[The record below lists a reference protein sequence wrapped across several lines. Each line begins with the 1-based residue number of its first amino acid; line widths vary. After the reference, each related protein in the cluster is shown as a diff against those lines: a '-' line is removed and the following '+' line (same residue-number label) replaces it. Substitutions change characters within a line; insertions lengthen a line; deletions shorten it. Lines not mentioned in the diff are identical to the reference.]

1 MEMGLLADIS
11 SPDYE
16 TRMAI
21 LRKKE
26 EMEGYYINDDILDY
40 IARNIKSNI
49 RELEGCLNR
58 IKAKSVLEKREITL
72 ELAEEILKDLISPD
86 ENRQIT
92 SSMIIDMVADHF
104 HLTTNELC
112 SQKRDSKIVYPRMIA
127 MYLCRTMTDESLQTI
142 ASLVN
147 KKDHTTVI
155 NAVRKIEKEMKT
167 SEETRNHVE
176 IIQKKISPGF

>member
-1 MEMGLLADIS
+1 
-11 SPDYE
+11 
-16 TRMAI
+16 
-21 LRKKE
+21 
-26 EMEGYYINDDILDY
+26 
-40 IARNIKSNI
+40 
-49 RELEGCLNR
+49 
-58 IKAKSVLEKREITL
+58 
-72 ELAEEILKDLISPD
+72 
-86 ENRQIT
+86 
-92 SSMIIDMVADHF
+92 
-104 HLTTNELC
+104 
-112 SQKRDSKIVYPRMIA
+112 